1 MAKKQ
6 KIKKETWLVFYRDG
20 ANHLKSY
27 EAPEGVTDKDF
38 AIEACKNSI
47 VALKDFERMED
58 GTPIVKKLV
67 YV

>member
-1 MAKKQ
+1 MAKNQ

-27 EAPEGVTDKDF
+27 EAPEGITDKDF
-38 AIEACKNSI
+38 AMEACKQS
-47 VALKDFERMED
+47 VKSFKDFERMKY
-58 GTPIVKKLV
+58 GTPIVKRLC

>member
-20 ANHLKSY
+20 ANHLCNY
-27 EAPEGVTDKDF
+27 EAPDNVTEKEVAMTLCKSSTKSFKDF
-38 AIEACKNSI
+38 Y
-47 VALKDFERMED
+47 RMED
-58 GTPIVKKLV
+58 GTPIVKRLC